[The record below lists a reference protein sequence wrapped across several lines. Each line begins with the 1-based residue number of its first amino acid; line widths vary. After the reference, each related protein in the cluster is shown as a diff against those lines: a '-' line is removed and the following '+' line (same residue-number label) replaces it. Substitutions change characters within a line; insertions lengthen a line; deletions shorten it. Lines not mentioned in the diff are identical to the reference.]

1 LKQHARYYEIAG
13 LTVSV
18 ESDLPF
24 TDTTFHT
31 KFRCFEVNGPGEDTV
46 TLRHHF
52 GLPDPIPE
60 MAEHRQPK
68 EVYRKPPWAI
78 YRSGDSWVY
87 LGIATEPDDLTLYK
101 VAVFSLDHTAVDI
114 YNDPGYE
121 MAWRHGELTALTLFP
136 SDQILIARLL
146 ADRAACYLHS
156 GALTIDGQGF
166 VFVGHSEAG
175 KSTTMQL
182 VRSVLGDRT
191 EILCDD
197 RNIVRR
203 WPEGFR
209 VHGTWSHGDIPEVSS
224 ASAPVRAILFLEQH
238 RLNEIIALTDRKIIW
253 ERLLATLIKPLV
265 TAEWWNKEMDLLETL
280 VDEVPFYTMRFDK
293 SGAVV
298 PLLEPLVT

>member
-1 LKQHARYYEIAG
+1 
-13 LTVSV
+13 
-18 ESDLPF
+18 
-24 TDTTFHT
+24 
-31 KFRCFEVNGPGEDTV
+31 
-46 TLRHHF
+46 
-52 GLPDPIPE
+52 
-60 MAEHRQPK
+60 
-68 EVYRKPPWAI
+68 
-78 YRSGDSWVY
+78 
-87 LGIATEPDDLTLYK
+87 
-101 VAVFSLDHTAVDI
+101 
-114 YNDPGYE
+114 
-121 MAWRHGELTALTLFP
+121 
-136 SDQILIARLL
+136 
-146 ADRAACYLHS
+146 
-156 GALTIDGQGF
+156 
-166 VFVGHSEAG
+166 
-175 KSTTMQL
+175 MQL